1 MRPNFLDK
9 RWNIWFTKTDILLQC
24 SRLLLWLSLLC
35 FFLIN
40 FAIQSNAESP
50 TSIFLDE
57 CDLKLNG
64 HFTYLYS
71 DGNYSVVNNLNNTDR
86 TIYFSSESEK
96 KLLWKSDTNSGISN
110 ASYDTIHGYLSLGY
124 QVKIEF
130 GDTVAVY
137 QPHYNSSH
145 SSQSNRWAYY
155 SVSVND
161 KDISTDLLYRSQ
173 RSSVIINLLIVG
185 VILIV
190 LYTIFKS
197 LRRDK
202 Y

>member
-1 MRPNFLDK
+1 MQPNYSDK
-9 RWNIWFTKTDILLQC
+9 RWNIWFTKTDILQQC
-24 SRLLLWLSLLC
+24 LRLLLWLSLSC

-40 FAIQSNAESP
+40 FAIQINAIAP
-50 TSIFLDE
+50 TSEFLDK

-71 DGNYSVVNNLNNTDR
+71 DGNYRVVNNLNGTD
-86 TIYFSSESEK
+86 TIIYFSSEAEK
-96 KLLWKSDTNSGISN
+96 KLLWESDTNSGITN
-110 ASYDTIHGYLSLGY
+110 ASYDTIYGYLSLGY
-124 QVKIEF
+124 QVKIAF

-137 QPHYNSSH
+137 QPHYNSSGT
-145 SSQSNRWAYY
+145 SQSNRWAYY
-155 SVSVND
+155 SVSIND

-173 RSSVIINLLIVG
+173 RSSVIINFLIVG

-197 LRRDK
+197 LRRDR